1 MGKLCVLTKT
11 NKETSNWL
19 TGFFFLIFFVMAS
32 FCGALVPSGG
42 VKVQMLQC
50 ALQVKQHQGDKPG
63 FEKHRGSLNTANHPQ
78 SSTFLYNF
86 SKCHVVCGRN
96 LYFIY
101 YSVGNIIKYSD
112 LNIFWV
118 KILDLTQKAPMI

>member
-19 TGFFFLIFFVMAS
+19 TGFFFLISFVMAS

-42 VKVQMLQC
+42 VKVQMPQC

-63 FEKHRGSLNTANHPQ
+63 YEKHRRSLNTPQ
-78 SSTFLYNF
+78 TTLKAQHFYIISLN
-86 SKCHVVCGRN
+86 VM
-96 LYFIY
+96 L
-101 YSVGNIIKYSD
+101 SVGEICILSIIQ
-112 LNIFWV
+112 LA
-118 KILDLTQKAPMI
+118 L